1 MTQISDERL
10 NELIA
15 LNIHALERV
24 GGVMRGHD
32 AYKQEYLDTVK
43 ALKELLSLRSQ
54 NKRLVEDG
62 ERLAKAIAMDD
73 TKTEKDVERLDS
85 HAALLAELDGKG

>member
-1 MTQISDERL
+1 MNEKISDGRL
-10 NELIA
+10 NELIE
-15 LNIHALERV
+15 LNKHELERV

-43 ALKELLSLRSQ
+43 ALEELLSLCSL

-62 ERLAKAIAMDD
+62 ERLLAYTVIFVCM
-73 TKTEKDVERLDS
+73 TIYSRL
-85 HAALLAELDGKG
+85 

>member
-15 LNIHALERV
+15 LNNHELERV

-43 ALKELLSLRSQ
+43 ALEELLSLRSL
-54 NKRLVEDG
+54 NKRLVEYTGHWAGCLSEASNCDG
-62 ERLAKAIAMDD
+62 DC
-73 TKTEKDVERLDS
+73 TCGYT
-85 HAALLAELDGKG
+85 ALMKEIGGG